1 VRNGISV
8 RCNETVR
15 AFVYVLVVFALTLQ
29 QLAPLCLM
37 ATAATGGHTT
47 VLCTAEGMR
56 TVAVDA
62 DGKPIP
68 AQDNQDHQCPMCAC
82 FQNAHA
88 LAAPA
93 IVAIDAAPPVYADI
107 TASSHRPYTPP
118 YLLYVSTGPPR
129 AAA

>member
-1 VRNGISV
+1 MHSGISV
-8 RCNETVR
+8 RCSETVR
-15 AFVYVLVVFALTLQ
+15 TFVYVLVVFALTLQ

-37 ATAATGGHTT
+37 ATAATGGYTT

-56 TVAVDA
+56 KVAVDA

-88 LAAPA
+88 LAPPT
-93 IVAIDAAPPVYADI
+93 IVALDAAPPVHVSI
-107 TASSHRPYTPP
+107 MASSHRPFTPP